1 VDDPVNAED
10 LSAGQLGRTI
20 SFRHEADSRVNVARW
35 ALRGELVQVTH
46 RLGGA
51 GGSPGQRSTVVTLLV
66 GESREEIMF
75 TVHPDDVVDVHPAAA
90 P

>member
-1 VDDPVNAED
+1 M
-10 LSAGQLGRTI
+10 
-20 SFRHEADSRVNVARW
+20 
-35 ALRGELVQVTH
+35 VQVTH